1 MVRTLRILI
10 LGCALTEIKPTIE
23 KRAKRL
29 DNLGSKEL
37 SDRANDGD
45 GQDSELLTRCWEM
58 NTL

>member
-37 SDRANDGD
+37 SDRANGGD
-45 GQDSELLTRCWEM
+45 GQDSELPTRCWEM
-58 NTL
+58 NAL